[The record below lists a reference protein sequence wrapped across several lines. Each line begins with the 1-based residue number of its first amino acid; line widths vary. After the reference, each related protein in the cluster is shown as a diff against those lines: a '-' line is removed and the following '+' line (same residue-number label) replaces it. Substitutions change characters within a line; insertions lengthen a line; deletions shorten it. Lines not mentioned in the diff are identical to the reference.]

1 MCTGKTRQ
9 LTKKGVVKMKKIYD
23 IMKEDT
29 AKQINAL
36 NLELLSLEAAK
47 NVDKDT
53 GEVTEFVKVGVEI
66 AKGQGNFSRCQF
78 SVKIPDTTK
87 LKVTEKELEEAEYAV
102 FFENFEISYIDVK
115 GNVYF
120 RALSYEVEKSE

>member
-1 MCTGKTRQ
+1 
-9 LTKKGVVKMKKIYD
+9 MKNIYL

-29 AKQINAL
+29 AKKINAL

-47 NVDKDT
+47 NVDKET
-53 GEVTEFVKVGVEI
+53 GEVTEFVKAGVEI

-87 LKVTEKELEEAEYAV
+87 LKVTSKDLEEAEFAV
-102 FFENFEISYIDVK
+102 FFENLEISYIDTK

-120 RALSYEVEKSE
+120 RATSYDVEKAEV